1 MKFNLF
7 LKLDEFFFQKL
18 DLLKTEGVFQKFD
31 DLTANLNESQQK
43 IIVQVLTFT
52 LVFLPYIFVAVLWW
66 GNYQTK
72 KNLDIKKQ
80 IIDQIAMFDGNKGT
94 LNNLSSNYLAPSPIN
109 SQVDLDNKIR
119 NIMSQNSINTQKVS
133 IVKYNTTS
141 SSINMTKIEADL
153 KFMDFGTADFSNF
166 VRGMIESDK
175 FKITKISLDKKV
187 ETSLLQG
194 TISIMHMGQNSP
206 QFEQ

>member
-7 LKLDEFFFQKL
+7 LKLDEFFFQKI

-43 IIVQVLTFT
+43 IIVQVITFT
-52 LVFLPYIFVAVLWW
+52 LVLLPYAFVAVLWW
-66 GNYQTK
+66 ENFQTK

-133 IVKYNTTS
+133 IEKFNTS
-141 SSINMTKIEADL
+141 SSSTNMTKIEADL

-194 TISIMHMGQNSP
+194 TISIMHMGQNTP